1 MYFFGSVT
9 GLQYRQCLE
18 FLDEMTE
25 LGIQKNVVIFGA
37 ATSCM
42 EKCCRPDISFQLM
55 ERMKLEGVTP
65 NVHIYNRYVHGKE
78 NLCVAYCESTLGI
91 AKDTV
96 FPCCDT

>member
-1 MYFFGSVT
+1 MCRIGVDCIRKLKGALSCFFA

-42 EKCCRPDISFQLM
+42 EKCGKYQL
-55 ERMKLEGVTP
+55 T
-65 NVHIYNRYVHGKE
+65 NVAVLHF
-78 NLCVAYCESTLGI
+78 
-91 AKDTV
+91 TV
-96 FPCCDT
+96 SN